1 MRECSKVLHSIDNV
15 CIRQD
20 AVNRAMGQQEPP
32 GVAVAAPPPPQL
44 SPDRPLPPPPPSPPQ
59 MINIDDYDDGPE
71 VVK

>member
-1 MRECSKVLHSIDNV
+1 M
-15 CIRQD
+15 
-20 AVNRAMGQQEPP
+20 NRAMGQQDPP

-71 VVK
+71 VVKWKISAMIDR